1 MSNGTLDLTVTG
13 WVGSEI
19 TTLPAQDGRA
29 AYTTFRLGSTRRWW
43 NRQTGQWQDSQ
54 TEWFQVK
61 AWRALAVNTGLSLRK
76 GVPVV
81 VQGRL
86 STREWQ
92 DAGGA
97 LRTSLVLEATAIG
110 VDLSFGTVGP
120 FQRTLSGPAVQSPDE
135 VRAERPVDL
144 TRFVE
149 VVDDASGGRGDAG
162 SPPAS
167 GLGSDA
173 SADSAARDE
182 RLVDESDVLQDLDEQ
197 DLDEQDLDGH
207 DLDERD
213 LDAAYDDGDD
223 EDERA
228 AIDAALAAGGL
239 AGR

>member
-13 WVGSEI
+13 WVGSEV

-61 AWRALAVNTGLSLRK
+61 AWRALAVNAGLTLRK

-110 VDLSFGTVGP
+110 IDLSFGTVGE
-120 FQRTLSGPAVQSPDE
+120 FTRTLSGAAVQHPDE
-135 VRAERPVDL
+135 VRSERPVDL
-144 TRFVE
+144 SRLAE
-149 VVDDASGGRGDAG
+149 VLDVMPGGAPDDGPSDDGARDAG
-162 SPPAS
+162 AEPTAH
-167 GLGSDA
+167 
-173 SADSAARDE
+173 DE
-182 RLVDESDVLQDLDEQ
+182 RLVDAGDVLHDE
-197 DLDEQDLDGH
+197 H
-207 DLDERD
+207 DP
-213 LDAAYDDGDD
+213 DDGDD
-223 EDERA
+223 QDD
-228 AIDAALAAGGL
+228 DARQAGEAR
-239 AGR
+239 AGRGQARRPVSV

>member
-13 WVGSEI
+13 WVGSEV

-61 AWRALAVNTGLSLRK
+61 AWRALAVNAGLSLRK

-92 DAGGA
+92 DTSGV

-110 VDLSFGTVGP
+110 IDLSLGTVGP
-120 FQRTLSGPAVQSPDE
+120 FQRTLSGAAAQSPDE

-144 TRFVE
+144 SGLAE
-149 VVDDASGGRGDAG
+149 VAGHLAGAAADDDAPDDAA
-162 SPPAS
+162 P
-167 GLGSDA
+167 D
-173 SADSAARDE
+173 DSVRDE
-182 RLVDESDVLQDLDEQ
+182 LLVDESDVLEHELAGEASEPG
-197 DLDEQDLDGH
+197 LE
-207 DLDERD
+207 
-213 LDAAYDDGDD
+213 AAYAEAEGA
-223 EDERA
+223 EG
-228 AIDAALAAGGL
+228 AGGRPRSPL
-239 AGR
+239 TV

>member
-13 WVGSEI
+13 WVGSEV

-61 AWRALAVNTGLSLRK
+61 AWRALAVNAGLSLRK

-92 DAGGA
+92 DQGGA

-120 FQRTLSGPAVQSPDE
+120 FQRTLSGVAAQSSDE
-135 VRAERPVDL
+135 VRDERPVDL
-144 TRFVE
+144 SRLAE
-149 VVDDASGGRGDAG
+149 V
-162 SPPAS
+162 
-167 GLGSDA
+167 
-173 SADSAARDE
+173 ADGTARDE
-182 RLVDESDVLQDLDEQ
+182 RLVDESDVLRFEDRDDLTGDSAA
-197 DLDEQDLDGH
+197 DPAVG
-207 DLDERD
+207 
-213 LDAAYDDGDD
+213 DA
-223 EDERA
+223 E
-228 AIDAALAAGGL
+228 LVAGGL
-239 AGR
+239 GGR